1 MLNNIWTNIKNFIT
15 ALAVF
20 TAGVFALLFVYTR
33 NRAQIN
39 EALVKQQNLNKEL
52 DKHDA
57 NIASNNQELVQEE
70 AKRKELSN
78 EKTDSN
84 NVIDISKRLSE

>member
-1 MLNNIWTNIKNFIT
+1 MLNNIWTNIKNFFT
-15 ALAVF
+15 ALAVLA
-20 TAGVFALLFVYTR
+20 AGAFALLFVYTR

-39 EALVKQQNLNKEL
+39 EALVKQQELNKEL

-70 AKRKELSN
+70 AKRKELEN
-78 EKTDSN
+78 EKNVDN
-84 NVIDISKRLSE
+84 NVIDLTKRLSE